1 MLDDLEPFHYIL
13 FLSDPSP
20 IIVYPSHSLTDSL
33 TDSCLL
39 NLIDVTLASE
49 DANSKLV
56 EVVTVA
62 DVDNE
67 DHVGTTLLQIWEVRF
82 GHKANFNLDLK
93 IG

>member
-1 MLDDLEPFHYIL
+1 MTIYIGPE
-13 FLSDPSP
+13 SD
-20 IIVYPSHSLTDSL
+20 HWLCLSLTDSL
-33 TDSCLL
+33 THSCLI

-49 DANSKLV
+49 DAISKLV
-56 EVVTVA
+56 EAVSLA

>member
-1 MLDDLEPFHYIL
+1 M
-13 FLSDPSP
+13 
-20 IIVYPSHSLTDSL
+20 
-33 TDSCLL
+33 
-39 NLIDVTLASE
+39 TLASE